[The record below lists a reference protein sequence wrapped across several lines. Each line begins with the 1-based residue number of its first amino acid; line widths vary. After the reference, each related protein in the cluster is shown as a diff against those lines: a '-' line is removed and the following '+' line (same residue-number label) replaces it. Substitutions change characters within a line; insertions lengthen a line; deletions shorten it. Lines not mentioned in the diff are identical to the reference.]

1 MQTSQTHTLRF
12 GLPAILTALAVFAAL
27 ALITQGLFG
36 RVPVVLGGHR
46 ASVGVGDSVEEAL
59 AERPSLASPGDML
72 AATDRRVVRDGGG
85 APPHV
90 SINGRPST
98 LDSRIVPG
106 DEIVFGSGDDL
117 IEPTVEE
124 TRVIEIPSRVEG
136 QGAILS
142 MVSAGA
148 AGVQR
153 VLVGTVSG
161 DIVAS
166 ETVVP
171 AEPMVLR
178 RVSGGGKKVVAL
190 TFDDGPWPGQTA
202 KILDILKAENVPAT
216 FFAIGLRVKR
226 EPGLAKRIVA
236 EGHAIGNHTYRH
248 VDLTGTKPDILRR
261 EIRGANDMV
270 RWTTGVQ
277 PKWFRPPMGQVG
289 GPAYK
294 EIAAAGLRPVLWTVD
309 PQDWRKGAEAG
320 KIARSVIAAAKPG
333 SVILLHDGGGD
344 RTQTIKALPWIIHE
358 LKKKGYEFVR
368 LDDLP
373 KAPKSRW

>member
-1 MQTSQTHTLRF
+1 M
-12 GLPAILTALAVFAAL
+12 LTALAVVAAF
-27 ALITQGLFG
+27 ALITQGFFG
-36 RVPVVLGGHR
+36 RVPVVLDGHR
-46 ASVGVGDSVEEAL
+46 VSVGVGDSVEEAL

-98 LDSRIVPG
+98 LDSRIIPG
-106 DEIVFGSGDDL
+106 DEIVFAPGDD
-117 IEPTVEE
+117 IVESTVEE
-124 TRVIEIPSRVEG
+124 TRVIDIPSRIDG
-136 QGAILS
+136 QGAMLT

-153 VLVGTVSG
+153 VLVGAVSG

-166 ETVVP
+166 ETIVP

-178 RVSGGGKKVVAL
+178 RMSGNGRKVVAL
-190 TFDDGPWPGQTA
+190 TFDDGPWPTQTA
-202 KILDILKAENVPAT
+202 KILDILKVENVPAT
-216 FFAIGLRVKR
+216 FFTIGLRVKR

-248 VDLTGTKPDILRR
+248 VDLTGATPDVLRR
-261 EIRGANDMV
+261 EIRGTSDMV

-277 PKWFRPPMGQVG
+277 PIWFRPPMGQVDG
-289 GPAYK
+289 AAYK

-320 KIARSVIAAAKPG
+320 KIAKSVIAAAQPG

-344 RTQTIKALPWIIHE
+344 RAQTIKALPWIIHE
-358 LKKKGYEFVR
+358 LKKKGYEFVL